1 MTVLNLTRLAPV
13 RQNEARNTLEF
24 IGVVGN
30 TGGIHSHSV
39 RGDLHVGRADV
50 LPVNGLFE
58 FHQEL
63 GSALAERVDREVSIE
78 RLQSVDVLDVDA
90 RVFQLA
96 VNLDG
101 GDC

>member
-1 MTVLNLTRLAPV
+1 
-13 RQNEARNTLEF
+13 
-24 IGVVGN
+24 
-30 TGGIHSHSV
+30 
-39 RGDLHVGRADV
+39 
-50 LPVNGLFE
+50 LFE
-58 FHQEL
+58 FHQAL
-63 GSALAERVDREVSIE
+63 GSALAERADREVSIE